1 MRNEKLLGARQLAR
15 SHCNAFHAN
24 TFRDA
29 QLFRRQRRN
38 ALTKDATPSTIL
50 FARIRN
56 YKRRMHALV
65 RPVTTREFP
74 FHPKRPRY
82 ILRYTAYGGINL
94 RYRMSRYRLRFTFI
108 KAMFL
113 PLRKPPVD
121 YFQDERNGIVL

>member
-1 MRNEKLLGARQLAR
+1 MCELKITQRLCVCGN

-56 YKRRMHALV
+56 YKRRVHAFV
-65 RPVTTREFP
+65 RPVTARISVA
-74 FHPKRPRY
+74 PKRPSN
-82 ILRYTAYGGINL
+82 ILHYTAYGA
-94 RYRMSRYRLRFTFI
+94 RPY
-108 KAMFL
+108 
-113 PLRKPPVD
+113 
-121 YFQDERNGIVL
+121 